1 MERILC
7 LVIGYI
13 FGLFQTGYIYGRIN
27 HIDIR
32 NMGSGNAGTTN
43 AIRVLGKKAG
53 AITFI
58 GDTIKAILATVIVRL
73 FFGNSLIDITVLIFY
88 TGIGVVLGHNFPF
101 YLHFKGGKGIAAS
114 AGIIIS
120 LFDWRL
126 TLIGLI
132 TFILFV
138 AITRYVSVGSLTLML
153 GFFIEFIIFSETGLY
168 NLSDSYRLEAYLLV
182 FLIIA
187 LAFFQHRGNIVRLI
201 HKNERKIGQKKEV

>member
-32 NMGSGNAGTTN
+32 NIGSGNAGTTN